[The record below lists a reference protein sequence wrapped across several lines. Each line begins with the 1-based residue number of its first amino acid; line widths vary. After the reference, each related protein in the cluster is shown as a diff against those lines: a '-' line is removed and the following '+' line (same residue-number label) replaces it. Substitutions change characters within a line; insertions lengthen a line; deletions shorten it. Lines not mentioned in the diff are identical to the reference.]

1 MVIPLVKYGCESWT
15 IKKAECEK
23 NWCFRTVV
31 LQKTL
36 ESPLYSK
43 EIKPINPKGNHSWIF
58 IRTTDA
64 KAETPI
70 IWPPD
75 AKGRIIG
82 KDLDAGKYWSQ
93 GEKEVKKRGHGW
105 MASPTQSTWV
115 WASSRRWWRTE
126 KPGMLQFLGSQ
137 IQTWL
142 SDWTNPKRV
151 WKRFTNPDLQFW
163 NKKKL
168 CTT

>member
-15 IKKAECEK
+15 IRKAECEK

-43 EIKPINPKGNHSWIF
+43 EIKPINPKGNHSWLCIW
-58 IRTTDA
+58 TTDS

-75 AKGRIIG
+75 AKSRIIG
-82 KDLDAGKYWSQ
+82 KDLDAGKYWRQ
-93 GEKEVKKRGHGW
+93 EEKEVKKR
-105 MASPTQSTWV
+105 M
-115 WASSRRWWRTE
+115 
-126 KPGMLQFLGSQ
+126 
-137 IQTWL
+137 TWL
-142 SDWTNPKRV
+142 DGITNSKDMSLSKLQEMVKDREAWHAAVHGVTKSWTHWAAEQHENGRK
-151 WKRFTNPDLQFW
+151 
-163 NKKKL
+163 
-168 CTT
+168 

>member
-75 AKGRIIG
+75 TKNWLISRFWCW
-82 KDLDAGKYWSQ
+82 DTL
-93 GEKEVKKRGHGW
+93 KRGGEGDGKGWDGW
-105 MASPTQSTWV
+105 MASLTQGTWV
-115 WASSRRWWRTE
+115 WASSRSWGWTG
-126 KPGMLQFLGSQ
+126 KPGVLQSTETQRGKHDWATELTDWFFL
-137 IQTWL
+137 TTKWL
-142 SDWTNPKRV
+142 PN
-151 WKRFTNPDLQFW
+151 
-163 NKKKL
+163 
-168 CTT
+168 